1 MPDNKQAEEAATSIP
16 VEDFIKEVEKR
27 YPLNMELEGKIGKGT
42 WHDYR
47 NHVLKQRFDFMDGVN
62 YAASLHS
69 AELERVRKE
78 RDEFAV
84 KFLDWVGNGFVK
96 NDSTDCWIEFMENGT
111 RWEYTTEQLLQQ
123 FKNQQNESGTD
134 KG

>member
-1 MPDNKQAEEAATSIP
+1 MPDNKQAEEAASNILKM
-16 VEDFIKEVEKR
+16 IKREAEKR
-27 YPLNMELEGKIGKGT
+27 HPYKPSLNKRGEEIVQRVGQNPHNWNEHLRKQMEFIEVAT
-42 WHDYR
+42 W
-47 NHVLKQRFDFMDGVN
+47 
-62 YAASLHS
+62 AASLHS

-78 RDEFAV
+78 MDEFTV

-123 FKNQQNESGTD
+123 FKNPHSND
-134 KG
+134 